1 MKHRMLLIGVL
12 LVAMAGFGCA
22 ITDYEGNAGHQTS
35 AEAKL
40 WGSEV
45 SFLTGDPALDGTYA
59 YTVKYDNRNGRDA
72 NMKIYT
78 YRNAV
83 VDSFSRDGQI
93 DRDGDDVQGRSGILG
108 GKFKAFWTVTDPA
121 PDCQFFDNNI
131 QKHNGAPTVPPIAF
145 CEIVI
150 EEIDKDLELQASFS
164 STGDLLG
171 QIWTG
176 ALNNGFTA
184 ELTGIT
190 LGSAN
195 VSLSQAVSIEAKA
208 NGIRPTQLSIDLSGP
223 SGQAL
228 IQSILSNTSDGV
240 PVHVGLSFAGG
251 MSFSLP
257 SQMTV
262 AFDHDALW
270 NLIN

>member
-1 MKHRMLLIGVL
+1 MKHRMFLIGVL
-12 LVAMAGFGCA
+12 LMSMAGFGCV
-22 ITDYEGNAGHQTS
+22 ISDYEGHAAHQTS

-40 WGSEV
+40 WGSEI
-45 SFLTGDPALDGTYA
+45 SFIAGDPALDGTYA
-59 YTVKYDNRNGRDA
+59 YTVKYDNRNGRDT

-83 VDSFSRDGQI
+83 VDSFSRDGLI
-93 DRDGDDVQGRSGILG
+93 DRDGDDVQGRAGILG
-108 GKFKAFWTVTDPA
+108 GKFLPYWTVTDPA

-131 QKHNGAPTVPPIAF
+131 QKHNGAPAEPLAAL
-145 CEIVI
+145 CEIAL

-171 QIWTG
+171 QIWSG
-176 ALNNGFTA
+176 ALNGGFTA

-190 LGSAN
+190 LGGAN
-195 VSLSQAVSIEAKA
+195 VALSQPVSIASKA
-208 NGIRPTQLSIDLSGP
+208 NGIRPIQLSIDLSGP

-228 IQSILSNTSDGV
+228 VQAILNNTSDGV
-240 PVHVGLSFAGG
+240 PVSVGLSFSGG

-262 AFDHDALW
+262 AFNHDALW